1 MILGR
6 SKSKNVHLDLNDL
19 FTPEVKLH
27 IFLCHLL
34 IKIAFV
40 SSCSV
45 L

>member
-1 MILGR
+1 MILGKI
-6 SKSKNVHLDLNDL
+6 KSENLHLDLNDL
-19 FTPEVKLH
+19 FTPEVKLY

-45 L
+45 S